1 MSAEASGPGESPP
14 SVATPDVGSGNG
26 SRWARELHAWQ
37 RRSRERPR
45 WTRLLALGALS
56 AILLGAI
63 AYAAYLWHYSTTHVS
78 TDDAF
83 IAGHIAAV
91 SPRVAG
97 TTVAVLVNDNQDV
110 KAGDVLV
117 RLDPRDFEAALA
129 QAQAAVEAAR
139 GELDNAVASVPLTDE
154 TTRSLLAEAGAALA
168 ASGHARQVTE
178 HELEQRRDDLAAK
191 QAAVAA
197 AQAAARAAQSDY
209 DRTRLDRDRARALFD
224 KELTARQ
231 DLDHAEAALT
241 NAAAMLDMAR
251 HRLAQAENDAA
262 QAAAAV
268 RSHEATVAQ
277 ARERVAQSRA
287 AVATAAGQRQQVR
300 VRQAQVDAARGRLQ
314 IALANLRQAQLNLEY
329 TTIRAPITGRVT
341 KKAVE
346 LGQVV
351 APGQPLLAVVDLDDL
366 WVTAN
371 YKETDLTRVRP
382 GQPAIV
388 RVDTYPGKV
397 FRGRVDSIQ
406 GGSGAVFSLLP
417 PENATG
423 NYVKIVQRIPVKI
436 VLAPGENA
444 GHLLVPGMSVVPT
457 ITLR

>member
-1 MSAEASGPGESPP
+1 MSAEGVDPGASRPTI
-14 SVATPDVGSGNG
+14 AAPDVGAENG

-37 RRSRERPR
+37 RRSRQRPR
-45 WTRLLALGALS
+45 WTRLLALSVLGVV
-56 AILLGAI
+56 LLGAI
-63 AYAAYLWHYSTTHVS
+63 AYAAHLWHYSATHVS

-91 SPRVAG
+91 SPRIAG
-97 TTVAVLVNDNQDV
+97 TTIEVAVNDNQDV

-117 RLDPRDFEAALA
+117 RLDPRDYQVAVT
-129 QAQAAVEAAR
+129 QAQASVEATR
-139 GELDNAVASVPLTDE
+139 GDLENAAANVPLADE
-154 TTRSLLAEAGAALA
+154 TTRSLLEEANAALA
-168 ASGHARQVTE
+168 ASAHARQVTE
-178 HELEQRRDDLAAK
+178 HDLEQRRNDLSAK
-191 QAAVAA
+191 QAAVKA
-197 AQAAARAAQSDY
+197 AQAAVRAAQSDF
-209 DRTRLDRDRARALFD
+209 DRAKLDRDRARALFD

-231 DLDHAEAALT
+231 DLDHADAAFA
-241 NAAAMLDMAR
+241 NAGAMLDMAQ
-251 HRLAQAENDAA
+251 HRLVQADNDAA
-262 QAAAAV
+262 QAAGAI
-268 RSHEATVAQ
+268 RSQEATVAQ
-277 ARERVAQSRA
+277 ARERVVQSRA
-287 AVATAAGQRQQVR
+287 AMANAQSQRQQVR

-314 IALANLRQAQLNLEY
+314 IALANLQQAQLNVDY
-329 TTIRAPITGRVT
+329 TTIRAPMSGRVT

-351 APGQPLLAVVDLDDL
+351 SPGQPLLSIVDLDDL
-366 WVTAN
+366 WVVAN
-371 YKETDLTRVRP
+371 YKETELTRVRA
-382 GQPAIV
+382 GQSAAV
-388 RVDTYPGKV
+388 EVDTYPGKV
-397 FRGRVDSIQ
+397 FKARVDSIQ